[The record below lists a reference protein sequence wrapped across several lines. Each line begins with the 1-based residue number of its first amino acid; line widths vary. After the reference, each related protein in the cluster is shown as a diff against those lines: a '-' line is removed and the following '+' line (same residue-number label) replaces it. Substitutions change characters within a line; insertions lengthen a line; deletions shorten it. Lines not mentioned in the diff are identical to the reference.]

1 MVIQFHLV
9 LMILGQAFNRIGEN
23 QYLIDRHGCEAMP
36 IFGRVSS
43 TLVKLYW
50 TPPVSKMLGISEKR
64 TKLFNSFS
72 FLVDQPEFESS
83 ISSCSNVKFK
93 VRID

>member
-1 MVIQFHLV
+1 MAIQFHLV
-9 LMILGQAFNRIGEN
+9 VMILGQAFNRIGKN
-23 QYLIDRHGCEAMP
+23 QYLIDRYGYEPMP

-50 TPPVSKMLGISEKR
+50 TSPVSRMLGINKKR
-64 TKLFNSFS
+64 TKSFNSFS
-72 FLVDQPEFESS
+72 FLVGQPEFESS
-83 ISSCSNVKFK
+83 ISSCCNVKFK

>member
-23 QYLIDRHGCEAMP
+23 QYLIDRHGCEPMP
-36 IFGRVSS
+36 IFGHVSS

-50 TPPVSKMLGISEKR
+50 MSPVSRMLGISEK
-64 TKLFNSFS
+64 KNKIIQFIQ
-72 FLVDQPEFESS
+72 FLG
-83 ISSCSNVKFK
+83 
-93 VRID
+93 

>member
-23 QYLIDRHGCEAMP
+23 QYLIDQHGCEPMP

-50 TPPVSKMLGISEKR
+50 MPPVSRMLGISEK
-64 TKLFNSFS
+64 KNKIIQFIQ
-72 FLVDQPEFESS
+72 FLG
-83 ISSCSNVKFK
+83 
-93 VRID
+93 